1 MSELPPI
8 DPSPTPFHK
17 RSSGNL
23 ALLLIIAGGVILL
36 VNSRILGA
44 VVWNLL
50 LPVMLIGVGLDLMT
64 EGRQRR
70 RIGTTAAVAA
80 LALAPLIA
88 GAHLIGRERMSMMPP
103 MHRHEQIGSLKD
115 IDRVEVHVALTA
127 GEVSIDA
134 LPERSDAVVS
144 LGEDAGR
151 DHRLS
156 RNGKTAIVQID
167 HPLNAG
173 ELELQVTRQ
182 VPIEMMIQLGT
193 GNLSSLDFS
202 DLQLAKLDIEQTMG
216 NAEITLPDRGVMEI
230 NISSNLGDIEVDIP
244 DELAAR
250 VEATTH
256 FGNVDV
262 DDRFQL
268 ENDVYLSDD
277 YDDSLPNRAI
287 VRITTTRGNITI
299 E

>member
-17 RSSGNL
+17 RSRGNL

-70 RIGTTAAVAA
+70 RIGTMAAVAA
-80 LALAPLIA
+80 IALAPLIV
-88 GAHLIGRERMSMMPP
+88 GAHLIGRERMSMMSP

-134 LPERSDAVVS
+134 LPERSNAVVS
-144 LGEDAGR
+144 LGEAGGR
-151 DHRLS
+151 QHHLS
-156 RNGKTAIVQID
+156 RNGRTAVVRVD
-167 HPLNAG
+167 HPLNGG
-173 ELELQVTRQ
+173 ELELQLTRR
-182 VPIEMMIQLGT
+182 VPVELKIEMGT
-193 GNLSSLDFS
+193 GDLTSLDLS
-202 DLQLAKLDIEQTMG
+202 DIQLAKLDIEQTVG
-216 NAEITLPDRGVMEI
+216 NAEVTLPDHGVMEI
-230 NISSNLGDIEVDIP
+230 NISNNLGDVEVDIP

-250 VEATTH
+250 VEAITRL
-256 FGNVDV
+256 GDV
-262 DDRFQL
+262 DDRFQF
-268 ENDVYLSDD
+268 ENNVYLSDD
-277 YDDSLPNRAI
+277 YNDSAPNRAI
-287 VRITTTRGNITI
+287 VRITTTRGDITVQ
-299 E
+299 